1 MGKFYITKVVAKG
14 SGKTDSVIDLRPGLN
29 IIRGRSNTGKTCII
43 KCIDFCF
50 GSKAK
55 PFDESLG
62 YDTIEISLHTGKGD
76 ITITRALG
84 KNQVDVVTDVPGFE
98 SGKYDLKHT
107 NKKDPLPIL
116 SDLLLDS
123 IGIEGE
129 HFVIKNKNFEKKRLT
144 WRTFLASTGGMSQKA
159 SSTVTSTDVVGFG
172 AEISSVG
179 SFDAKMKK
187 RFLF

>member
-1 MGKFYITKVVAKG
+1 MGEFYITKVVAKG

-144 WRTFLASTGGMSQKA
+144 WRTFLHVLLFHVA
-159 SSTVTSTDVVGFG
+159 D
-172 AEISSVG
+172 I
-179 SFDAKMKK
+179 AKEKSIIEPEQ
-187 RFLF
+187 LIPV

>member
-1 MGKFYITKVVAKG
+1 MGEFYITRVVAKG

-29 IIRGRSNTGKTCII
+29 IIQGRSNTGKTCII

-50 GSKAK
+50 GSKDK

-62 YDTIEISLHTGKGD
+62 YDTIEVSLHSGKGD
-76 ITITRALG
+76 ITITRILG

-98 SGKYDLKHT
+98 SGKYDLKPT

-144 WRTFLASTGGMSQKA
+144 LRTFLHMLLFHVADIAKEKSIIEKLERLRGCRCR
-159 SSTVTSTDVVGFG
+159 TDNAGYH
-172 AEISSVG
+172 
-179 SFDAKMKK
+179 
-187 RFLF
+187 